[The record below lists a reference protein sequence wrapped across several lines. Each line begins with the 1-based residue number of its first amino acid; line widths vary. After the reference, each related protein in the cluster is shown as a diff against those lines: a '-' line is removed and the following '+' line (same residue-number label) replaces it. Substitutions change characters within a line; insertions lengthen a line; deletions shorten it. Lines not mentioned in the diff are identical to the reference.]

1 MDLKHYINKMYI
13 AMYISTNGEFHF
25 YWQVKWVRLLYSDF
39 SVFTKDQ
46 ERLISMKGNKNS
58 ALDYLE
64 GMVLM
69 NQGPINNWRS
79 SFFPLADHHR
89 ILSLVT
95 QHTVLYCLEFA
106 KYYDDHSENNVN
118 KVNSI
123 FICSIVTITYYLRL

>member
-1 MDLKHYINKMYI
+1 
-13 AMYISTNGEFHF
+13 
-25 YWQVKWVRLLYSDF
+25 
-39 SVFTKDQ
+39 
-46 ERLISMKGNKNS
+46 MKGNKNS

-79 SFFPLADHHR
+79 SFFPLTDHHR

-95 QHTVLYCLEFA
+95 QHTVLYCLEIA

-123 FICSIVTITYYLRL
+123 FIFNCYYYVEYL